1 MKRLLLTFM
10 VGTALVAC
18 APTEDEK
25 AQPTL
30 DNIEKLYAEGKY
42 AATLDSITS
51 LRERFPMAVE
61 ARKKA
66 LKIWQDASLKM
77 AQKDVAETDIKLQ
90 EAIRM
95 AENETDR
102 LKRALLGAKRDSLQ
116 ARYEAMC
123 GVVRMIRMRQKQQ

>member
-1 MKRLLLTFM
+1 M

-66 LKIWQDASLKM
+66 LKIWQDASLQM

-123 GVVRMIRMRQKQQ
+123 GVVRMIRMRQNQQ

>member
-1 MKRLLLTFM
+1 M

-61 ARKKA
+61 ARKKE

>member
-1 MKRLLLTFM
+1 M

-18 APTEDEK
+18 TPPEDEK

-66 LKIWQDASLKM
+66 LKIWQDASLNM
-77 AQKDVAETDIKLQ
+77 AQKDVAETDVRLQ

>member
-1 MKRLLLTFM
+1 M

-18 APTEDEK
+18 TPTEDEK

-66 LKIWQDASLKM
+66 LKIWQDTSLKM

-102 LKRALLGAKRDSLQ
+102 LKHALLGAKRDSLQ

>member
-1 MKRLLLTFM
+1 MKRILLTFM

-18 APTEDEK
+18 TPTEDEK

-66 LKIWQDASLKM
+66 LGYGRTL
-77 AQKDVAETDIKLQ
+77 
-90 EAIRM
+90 R
-95 AENETDR
+95 
-102 LKRALLGAKRDSLQ
+102 
-116 ARYEAMC
+116 
-123 GVVRMIRMRQKQQ
+123 

>member
-1 MKRLLLTFM
+1 
-10 VGTALVAC
+10 VAC

-102 LKRALLGAKRDSLQ
+102 LKHALLGAKRDSLQ

>member
-1 MKRLLLTFM
+1 M

-18 APTEDEK
+18 TPTEDEK

-66 LKIWQDASLKM
+66 LKILQDASLKM

>member
-1 MKRLLLTFM
+1 M

-18 APTEDEK
+18 TPTEDEK

-61 ARKKA
+61 ARMKA

>member
-1 MKRLLLTFM
+1 M

-61 ARKKA
+61 ARKKT

-77 AQKDVAETDIKLQ
+77 AQKDVAETDVRLQ

-102 LKRALLGAKRDSLQ
+102 LKHALLGAKRDSLQ

>member
-1 MKRLLLTFM
+1 M

-61 ARKKA
+61 ARKKV

-77 AQKDVAETDIKLQ
+77 AQKDVADTDIKLQ
-90 EAIRM
+90 EAISM

>member
-1 MKRLLLTFM
+1 M

-18 APTEDEK
+18 TPTEDEK

-66 LKIWQDASLKM
+66 LKIWQDASLNM
-77 AQKDVAETDIKLQ
+77 AQKDVAETDVRLQ

>member
-1 MKRLLLTFM
+1 MHKGEADSSIYCRIKRQKRYRKLF
-10 VGTALVAC
+10 GAIFH
-18 APTEDEK
+18 
-25 AQPTL
+25 
-30 DNIEKLYAEGKY
+30 IEKLYAEGKY

-77 AQKDVAETDIKLQ
+77 AQKDVVETDVRLQ

>member
-1 MKRLLLTFM
+1 M

-61 ARKKA
+61 ARNKA

-102 LKRALLGAKRDSLQ
+102 QKRALLGAKRDSLQ

>member
-1 MKRLLLTFM
+1 M

-51 LRERFPMAVE
+51 LRERFPIAVE

-66 LKIWQDASLKM
+66 LMIWQDASLKM

-102 LKRALLGAKRDSLQ
+102 LKRALFGAKRDSLQ

>member
-1 MKRLLLTFM
+1 M

-66 LKIWQDASLKM
+66 LKIWQDASLQM

-102 LKRALLGAKRDSLQ
+102 LKRVLLGAKRDSLQ

>member
-1 MKRLLLTFM
+1 M

-66 LKIWQDASLKM
+66 LKIWQDASLQM
-77 AQKDVAETDIKLQ
+77 AQKDVADTDIKLQ